1 MRLILTEIS
10 DMTANAAAVALN
22 PAKVKVPGGSKW
34 QVAQVIGYRERLGL
48 STQPPASRRHHGRRS
63 R

>member
-1 MRLILTEIS
+1 MWAILTEIS

-22 PAKVKVPGGSKW
+22 PAKVKVPGGSQW

>member
-1 MRLILTEIS
+1 MRAILTEIS
-10 DMTANAAAVALN
+10 DMTANAAALALN
-22 PAKVKVPGGSKW
+22 AAKVKVPGGGKW
-34 QVAQVIGYRERLGL
+34 HVAQVIRYRERLGL